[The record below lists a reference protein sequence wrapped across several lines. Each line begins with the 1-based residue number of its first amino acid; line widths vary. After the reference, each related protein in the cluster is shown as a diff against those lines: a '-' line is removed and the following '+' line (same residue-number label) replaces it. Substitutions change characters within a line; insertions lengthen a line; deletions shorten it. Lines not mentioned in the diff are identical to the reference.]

1 MKKALSLL
9 LAALMLSMSLVAC
22 SSGEGSTDTTAAPSA
37 ADTTAAPGA
46 ETADPTRDANGFLLD
61 SLPADLKFDGETIGI
76 LTWEDVEMPE
86 FDAEEITG
94 DIVNDAIYKR
104 NETVEDR
111 LGVTFEWYASKGNAS
126 NGSTYLQTAQNSF
139 NAGEKIYD
147 LYAAYSRTAGTV
159 AINGLCYNLNN
170 VDYLDF
176 EKPWWPERML
186 NAFDINGDLY
196 FISGDI
202 STNVLHFM
210 YGIYYNKDM
219 VVDYQLTDPTEYVLD
234 GTWTLD
240 KMMEMTTGIYQ
251 DLNNNSAVDYEDRFG
266 MTTLNFHLDAFYTG
280 SGLRLIEID
289 ETDTLKISDDFASE
303 KTINLVDKLGPWAAT
318 DDFLYGANDG
328 TYEKS
333 FVEDNALFCLNR
345 MYLADRKLRDVTFTY
360 GIVPVPKYDEYQEKH
375 ITVMGN
381 PFTLYMVA
389 SDCED
394 PDMAGAVIEA
404 MASAAYRLTTPAIF
418 ETNMKVKYST
428 DNINAQMFDLIREG
442 VDFDLGRIFG
452 ANLNLMSE
460 MPSKVIWANQS
471 WASAVKPYTK
481 VLNTMLGKIVDKLD
495 AIE

>member
-1 MKKALSLL
+1 MKRTLTMV
-9 LAALMLSMSLVAC
+9 LAALMLCGTLAAC
-22 SSGEGSTDTTAAPSA
+22 SSGGDSTDTTAAPSA
-37 ADTTAAPGA
+37 ADTTVPAG
-46 ETADPTRDANGFLLD
+46 ETADPTKDADGFMLD
-61 SLPADLKFDGETIGI
+61 SLPADLKFDGESIGI

-86 FDAEEITG
+86 FEVEEITG

-104 NETVEDR
+104 NETVANR
-111 LGVTFEWYASKGNAS
+111 LGVNFEWYETKGNAS
-126 NGSTYLQTAQNSF
+126 NGANYLKAAQNSF

-147 LYAAYSRTAGTV
+147 IYAAYSRTAGTV
-159 AINGLCYNLNN
+159 AINGLCYNLNQ
-170 VDYLDF
+170 VQYLDF

-219 VVDYQLTDPTEYVLD
+219 ITDYQLTDPTEYVLN

-240 KMMEMTTGIYQ
+240 KMIEMTTGIYQ
-251 DLNNNSAVDYEDRFG
+251 DLNNNASVDYDDRFG
-266 MTTLNFHLDAFYTG
+266 MTTLSFHMDAFYTG
-280 SGLRLIEID
+280 SGLRLVEID
-289 ETDTLKISDDFASE
+289 ETDTLKISDDFSSE
-303 KTINLVDKLGPWAAT
+303 KTVNLVDKLGPWAAT
-318 DDFLYGANDG
+318 DDFLYGVNDG

-333 FVEDNALFCLNR
+333 FVEDNALLCLNR
-345 MYLADRKLRDVTFTY
+345 MYLADRKLREVTFTY
-360 GIVPVPKYDEYQEKH
+360 GIVPVPKYDESQEKH

-381 PFTLYMVA
+381 PFTLYMIA

-394 PDMAGAVIEA
+394 PDMAAAVLEA
-404 MASAAYRLTTPAIF
+404 MGSAGYRMTTPAIF
-418 ETNMKVKYST
+418 ETNMKVKYSA
-428 DNINAQMFDLIREG
+428 DNVNAQMFDIIREG

-460 MPSKVIWANQS
+460 MPSNVIWQNKS
-471 WASAVKPYTK
+471 WATAVKPYTK
-481 VLNTMLGKIVDKLD
+481 VLGTQLGKIVDKLE